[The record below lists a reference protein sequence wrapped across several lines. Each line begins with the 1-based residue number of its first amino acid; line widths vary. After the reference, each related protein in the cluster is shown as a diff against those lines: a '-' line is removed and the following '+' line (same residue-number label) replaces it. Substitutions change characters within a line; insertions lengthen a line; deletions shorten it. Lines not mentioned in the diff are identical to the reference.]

1 MPVVNTNISARLSI
15 NAMRAN
21 EIAQNKA
28 MGHLATAKRI
38 NSVSDDAVGLK
49 ITQNA
54 LMNVGELQRL
64 SRNIMDAISMIETID
79 GYAASIAASLQRMRE
94 LAVQSATGTY
104 TDSDRQALDQEFGQ
118 LWSEIQNSARGD
130 KWNGKYAMAG
140 FNPTGLAAEGSSN
153 RTNALWLLNI
163 DKRVNTIKDSHRLLT
178 VKNFDPQSTFE
189 QTAQMQTDARAFNA
203 GTGQNKNFAINVF
216 NPDLILNTQGTS
228 VYGSAVLYVGNGAAE
243 GDATNTRIDIAKQA
257 NASFSMTQI
266 DAAIEGLSQERSK
279 YGAYISM
286 LENHF
291 SNITNRAINQDTT
304 RSKIEDTSYSEET
317 AELSKTQIVAQAST
331 AMLAQAN
338 QSKQTILA
346 LLQ

>member
-1 MPVVNTNISARLSI
+1 MPVVNTNISGRIAI
-15 NAMRAN
+15 NTMKLN
-21 EIAQNKA
+21 EISQNKA
-28 MGHLATAKRI
+28 MRSLATAKRI
-38 NSVSDDAVGLK
+38 NSSSDDAVGLK

-54 LMNVGELQRL
+54 LMSVNELKML
-64 SRNIMDAISMIETID
+64 SRNIMDGMSMIETID
-79 GYAASIAASLQRMRE
+79 EYADSIGASLQRMRE

-104 TDSDRQALDQEFGQ
+104 TDSDRQAMDQEFGQ
-118 LWSEIQNSARGD
+118 LWIEIQNTAYGD
-130 KWNGKYAMAG
+130 KWNGKYVMSG
-140 FNPTGLAAEGSSN
+140 YNPTGLAAIGSSD

-163 DKRVNTIKDSHRLLT
+163 DKRGGLVSDSHRLIT
-178 VKNFDPQSTFE
+178 IKNFDPQSTFE

-203 GTGQNKNFAINVF
+203 GTGQSKNFAINVF
-216 NPDLILNTQGTS
+216 NPNFIFNTQGTS

-257 NASFSMTQI
+257 NASFSMNQI

-291 SNITNRAINQDTT
+291 SNITNRAINQDAT
-304 RSKIEDTSYSEET
+304 RSVLEDTPYSEET
-317 AELSKTQIVAQAST
+317 AELSKTQIIGQAST
-331 AMLAQAN
+331 AILAQAN

>member
-15 NAMRAN
+15 KAIRAN
-21 EIAQNKA
+21 EIARNKA
-28 MGHLATAKRI
+28 MGHLATGKRI
-38 NSVSDDAVGLK
+38 NSSSDDVVGLK

-54 LMNVGELQRL
+54 LMNVNELQRL

-79 GYAASIAASLQRMRE
+79 GYAASIGESLQRMRE

-104 TDSDRQALDQEFGQ
+104 TDSDRQAMDQEFGQ
-118 LWSEIQNSARGD
+118 LWIEIQNSARGD
-130 KWNGKYAMAG
+130 KWNGKNAMAG
-140 FNPTGLAAEGSSN
+140 FDPTGLAATGSSN

-163 DKRVNTIKDSHRLLT
+163 DKRVNILTDSHRLLT

-203 GTGQNKNFAINVF
+203 GTGQSKNFAINVF
-216 NPDLILNTQGTS
+216 NSNFILNTQGTS

-257 NASFSMTQI
+257 NASFSMSQI

-279 YGAYISM
+279 YGAYLSM

-291 SNITNRAINQDTT
+291 SNITNRAINQDST

-317 AELSKTQIVAQAST
+317 AELSKTQIIAQSST

-338 QSKQTILA
+338 
-346 LLQ
+346 

>member
-1 MPVVNTNISARLSI
+1 MPVVNTDISARHSI

-291 SNITNRAINQDTT
+291 SNITNRA
-304 RSKIEDTSYSEET
+304 
-317 AELSKTQIVAQAST
+317 
-331 AMLAQAN
+331 MLA
-338 QSKQTILA
+338 
-346 LLQ
+346 